1 MPKYGWYILIFVLGM
16 LTYLIMKRKKVGI
29 TQINLDDYM
38 KTVFGKGKT

>member
-1 MPKYGWYILIFVLGM
+1 MPKYGWFILIAIIAVM
-16 LTYLIMKRKKVGI
+16 TYLIMKRKKVGI